1 MSYKKESFKMAY
13 WLIVALFVLLTIVG
27 IVGGWSKCYLLIV
40 ISITFLLLLGK
51 HLSYMLDKVKSLVS
65 SCKHKIVK
73 SYHTIVLKLADSLC
87 RKINRWENCDI
98 SNSPLLLLSP
108 EIDNKAHKEYV
119 GRLKAAIDN
128 PDVHNVALMGSYG
141 SGKSSILKTFKDCYP
156 KYKSVDVSLASFSK
170 CETANGNGD
179 SNEEGVDKLEYCILQ
194 QLFYHVRLSDIPESR
209 FRRIERLGVLSRIVL
224 TGSIL
229 LLSISSLCLVQP
241 KWLTDNFPVVKEL
254 FKNVNTKYL
263 ALVILLLGFTFIVS
277 FLVRFFKRLGLK
289 NFGISMSAATL
300 EIEDRKNTSVMNRYL
315 DEIIYL
321 FQKKKYEVVFFE
333 DLDRFGTI
341 EIFTKLRELNI
352 ILNQS
357 EDIKRR
363 VVFVYAMCD
372 NLFASPEDR
381 TKFFDYIIPVIPYA
395 NVSNSADLFKRK
407 FKSLGIPEKRLSTE
421 FLTDISHFVTDTRVL
436 KNIINEF
443 MLYHKVLDSK
453 LDLEHLLAII
463 LYKNLYSEDFSLL
476 HQGRGM
482 VYEAFASVPRLKA
495 IKREKVQK
503 RMMDIDAEIKEIHD
517 EELKDISEL
526 KSIVIAN
533 FMKFLSDSDRYP
545 VDENG
550 NRVNVENMYGDNIIS
565 MMLKGNMGFRDLY
578 TNRNRY
584 VRKDEIVAALGNNF
598 DYEKRK
604 KLIENKRSGEVDKLR
619 NERHQLEKKLAYL
632 EDLLLH
638 KLVSNISDVFMYV
651 NSYHNLPE
659 ENRNYYNVLG
669 YLLKEGYIDED
680 YFYYISI
687 FQEGRMT
694 PLDNEFLHS
703 VKFDVPK
710 ESTFKLTE
718 IRTILSNLRNKDFD
732 KSAIINFDLLQY
744 LLKNENQ
751 YSNQCEAFINTLW
764 RLQNLDFVFSY
775 INSRNCVEVFVKRLA
790 RNYVSIWSDICK
802 DGKFTR
808 QDKMKF
814 LNLLFAHAE
823 IDAIRDLNKRSP
835 FSEFLNQGDDWQ
847 DAFESCD
854 ENRALNIL
862 DTIKLKIANLK
873 DGESD
878 QTKVLVKHIC
888 EAGMYQLNF
897 NNLKFVASQNGLEFN
912 VQDAS
917 VYSMIMN
924 SNLEQLKKF
933 VKDNINELAENV
945 IKEQN
950 NNFVSEKEIVE
961 LLKEDKVEFETKIDL
976 IYKKNFKVNDST
988 AMNTDLLPFLVET
1001 EKMRATINNVM
1012 DYYGINDNKLTPDLI
1027 EFMNKHISELCE
1039 DVKRKTKMEKG
1050 YEDFLPAI
1058 ISESQINK
1066 TLSFAIFDNE
1076 LIKDSWI
1083 SHIKQLDDNQ
1093 LFYVLNK
1100 KIIPAE
1106 NMNSQVADSF
1116 LNYFMKPHSD
1126 FDYTLFIKALELSNN
1141 DCLKALANA
1150 KCIEKRMLQLTN
1162 IPAILTAMGNPFEKL
1177 KHVGDQVKIPA
1188 GDGVKEFLDALHSIK
1203 YLGRITQQG
1212 NEFSV
1217 KVRKTR

>member
-1 MSYKKESFKMAY
+1 MAY
-13 WLIVALFVLLTIVG
+13 RLIVALCMLLTIVS
-27 IVGGWSKCYLLIV
+27 IVVGWQKYYSLSLAG
-40 ISITFLLLLGK
+40 ITFLLLLGN
-51 HLSYMLDKVKSLVS
+51 HLSYMLARWKSLFF
-65 SCKHKIVK
+65 SCWRKIVK
-73 SYHTIVLKLADSLC
+73 SYQDIVKNFADSLC

-179 SNEEGVDKLEYCILQ
+179 SKEDGVDKLEYCILQ

-209 FRRIERLGVLSRIVL
+209 FGRIERLGVLSRIVL

-229 LLSISSLCLVQP
+229 LLAISSLCLVQP

-254 FKNVNTKYL
+254 LNNVNTKYI

-341 EIFTKLRELNI
+341 DIFTKLRELNI

-357 EDIKRR
+357 EDVKRR
-363 VVFVYAMCD
+363 IVFVYAMCD

-407 FKSLGIPEKRLSTE
+407 FKSLEISEEGLSTE

-453 LDLEHLLAII
+453 LNLEHLLAII

-476 HQGRGM
+476 HQGKGM
-482 VYEAFASVPRLKA
+482 LYEVFASVPQLKA
-495 IKREKVQK
+495 KMRERIQK
-503 RMMDIDAEIKEIHD
+503 RMMDIDAEIKEIYD
-517 EELKDISEL
+517 EELNDITEL

-550 NRVNVENMYGDNIIS
+550 HSVNVEKMYDDNIID
-565 MMLKGNMGFRDLY
+565 MMLKGNMGFRDSY

-584 VRKDEIVAALGNNF
+584 VRKDEIIAALGNNF
-598 DYEKRK
+598 DYGKRK
-604 KLIENKRSGEVDKLR
+604 KLIENKKSGEVDKLGK
-619 NERHQLEKKLAYL
+619 ERHQLEKQLAYI

-694 PLDNEFLHS
+694 PQDNQFLLS
-703 VKFDVPK
+703 VKFDEPK
-710 ESTFKLTE
+710 GYAFGLTAIE
-718 IRTILSNLRNKDFD
+718 TIISNLRNKDYN
-732 KSAIINFDLLQY
+732 KAAIINFDLLQF
-744 LLKNENQ
+744 LLKNEEQ
-751 YSNQCEAFINTLW
+751 YSNQCDAFINTLW

-775 INSRNCVEVFVKRLA
+775 ISNRNCVEVFVKRLA
-790 RNYVSIWSDICK
+790 HCYVSIWGDICE

-808 QDKMKF
+808 QDKMNF
-814 LNLLFAHAE
+814 LKLLFAHAE
-823 IDAIRDLNKRSP
+823 IDAIKNINERSP
-835 FSEFLNQGDDWQ
+835 FSEFLNQDDDWQ
-847 DAFESCD
+847 NAFESCD
-854 ENRALNIL
+854 ENKALNVL
-862 DTIKLKIANLK
+862 DTINLKIANLK
-873 DGESD
+873 DGDSD
-878 QTKVLVKHIC
+878 QAKVLVEHVC

-897 NNLKFVASQNGLEFN
+897 NNLKFVAILNGLEFN

-917 VYSMIMN
+917 VYLQIMN

-933 VKDNINELAENV
+933 IKDNINEFAENV

-950 NNFVSEKEIVE
+950 TNFVSEEEIVE
-961 LLKEDKVEFETKIDL
+961 LLKEDHVEFETKIDL
-976 IYKKNFKVNDST
+976 IYKKKFKVNDST
-988 AMNTDLLPFLVET
+988 AINTDLLPFLVET

-1012 DYYGINDNKLTPDLI
+1012 DYYGINGNKFTPDLI

-1039 DVKRKTKMEKG
+1039 DVKRKTKLEKD

-1066 TLSFAIFDNE
+1066 TLSFAIFENE
-1076 LIKDSWI
+1076 FIKDSWI
-1083 SHIKQLDDNQ
+1083 SHINELDDNQ

-1100 KIIPAE
+1100 KIIPAD
-1106 NMNSQVADSF
+1106 NMNSQVADRF

-1126 FDYTLFIKALELSNN
+1126 FDYTLFVKALELSNN

-1150 KCIEKRMLQLTN
+1150 KCIEKRRLQLTN
-1162 IPAILTAMGNPFEKL
+1162 IPAILTAMGNSFEKL

-1212 NEFSV
+1212 KEFSV